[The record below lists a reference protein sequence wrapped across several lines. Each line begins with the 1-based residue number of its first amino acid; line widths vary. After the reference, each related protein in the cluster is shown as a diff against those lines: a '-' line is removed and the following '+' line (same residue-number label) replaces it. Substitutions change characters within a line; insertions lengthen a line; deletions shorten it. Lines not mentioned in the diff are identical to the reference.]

1 MKGLLLKD
9 FYTLVGQ
16 MKLFLLMIAIF
27 TLVPNF
33 SMSGFAIVYAAMLP
47 ITALAY
53 DERSKWT
60 QLAAMMP
67 YTPAE
72 LVVSKYILGYAMVA
86 GAFVLSLIAQTVMGL
101 IKGAPIGGMDVFV
114 VFITANIALLIQAAN
129 LPLIFHFGVEKG
141 RMLFMGI
148 IATMVFI
155 GMGAGTFLLTLFG
168 NAPSGLLRWAA
179 LAGIVTFILNILSIR
194 IAVRM
199 YEKREN

>member
-9 FYTLVGQ
+9 FYTLVVQ

-67 YTPAE
+67 YTPTE
-72 LVVSKYILGYAMVA
+72 LVVSKYILGYVTVA
-86 GAFVLSLIAQTVMGL
+86 GAFALSLIAQAVIGSL
-101 IKGAPIGGMDVFV
+101 KGSPIGGMDVLV

-141 RMLFMGI
+141 RLLFMGI
-148 IATMVFI
+148 IAAMVMI

-168 NAPSGLLRWAA
+168 NASAALLRWAI
-179 LAGIVTFILNILSIR
+179 LAGSVTVILNILSIR
-194 IAVRM
+194 IAVAM
-199 YEKREN
+199 YEKRQY

>member
-53 DERSKWT
+53 DERSKWS

-67 YTPAE
+67 YSPTE
-72 LVVSKYILGYAMVA
+72 LVVSKYILGYATVA
-86 GAFVLSLIAQTVMGL
+86 AAFALALIAQVAMSFA
-101 IKGAPIGGMDVFV
+101 KGQSISGMDLLIL
-114 VFITANIALLIQAAN
+114 FITANAALLIQAAN
-129 LPLIFHFGVEKG
+129 LPLMFCFGVEKG
-141 RMLFMGI
+141 RMLLLVV
-148 IATMVFI
+148 IAVIVMV
-155 GMGAGTFLLTLFG
+155 GMGAGTFLLTLLG
-168 NAPSGLLRWAA
+168 DAPSGLLRWAA
-179 LAGIVTFILNILSIR
+179 LAGAVTVLLNILSIR

>member
-9 FYTLVGQ
+9 FYTLVVQ

-67 YTPAE
+67 YTPTE
-72 LVVSKYILGYAMVA
+72 LVVSKYILGYATVA
-86 GAFVLSLIAQTVMGL
+86 GAFVLSLIAQTVIGSL
-101 IKGAPIGGMDVFV
+101 KGSPIGGMDVLV

-141 RMLFMGI
+141 RLLFMGI
-148 IATMVFI
+148 IAAMVMI

-168 NAPSGLLRWAA
+168 NASAALLRWAI
-179 LAGIVTFILNILSIR
+179 LAGSVTVILNILSIR
-194 IAVRM
+194 IAVAM
-199 YEKREN
+199 YEKRQY

>member
-9 FYTLVGQ
+9 FYTLVVQ

-47 ITALAY
+47 ITTLAY

-67 YTPAE
+67 YTPTE
-72 LVVSKYILGYAMVA
+72 LVVSKYILGYVTVA
-86 GAFVLSLIAQTVMGL
+86 GAFALSLIAQAVIGSL
-101 IKGAPIGGMDVFV
+101 KGSPIGGMDVLV

-141 RMLFMGI
+141 RLLFMGI
-148 IATMVFI
+148 IAAMVMI

-168 NAPSGLLRWAA
+168 NASAALLRWAIP
-179 LAGIVTFILNILSIR
+179 AGSVTVILNILSIR
-194 IAVRM
+194 IAVAM
-199 YEKREN
+199 YEKRQY

>member
-9 FYTLVGQ
+9 FYTLVVQ

-47 ITALAY
+47 ITTLAY

-67 YTPAE
+67 YTPTE
-72 LVVSKYILGYAMVA
+72 LVVSKYILGYVTVA
-86 GAFVLSLIAQTVMGL
+86 GAFALSLIAQAVIGSL
-101 IKGAPIGGMDVFV
+101 KGSPIGGMDVLV
-114 VFITANIALLIQAAN
+114 VFITAHIALLIQAAN

-141 RMLFMGI
+141 RLLFMGI
-148 IATMVFI
+148 IAAMVMI
-155 GMGAGTFLLTLFG
+155 GMGAGTFLLTLFE
-168 NAPSGLLRWAA
+168 NASAALLRWAIP
-179 LAGIVTFILNILSIR
+179 AGSVTVILNILSIR
-194 IAVRM
+194 IAVAM
-199 YEKREN
+199 YEKRQY

>member
-9 FYTLVGQ
+9 FYTLIGQ
-16 MKLFLLMIAIF
+16 MKIFLLMIAIF

-60 QLAAMMP
+60 HLAAMMP
-67 YTPAE
+67 YTPTE

-86 GAFVLSLIAQTVMGL
+86 GAFALSLIAQAVMGL

-114 VFITANIALLIQAAN
+114 VFVTANIALLIQAAN

-148 IATMVFI
+148 IATMVMI
-155 GMGAGTFLLTLFG
+155 GMGAGTFLITLFE
-168 NAPSGLLRWAA
+168 NTPAGLLRWAV
-179 LAGIVTFILNILSIR
+179 LAGVVTVILNILSIR
-194 IAVRM
+194 IAVSM
-199 YEKREN
+199 YEKRQY

>member
-9 FYTLVGQ
+9 FYTLVVQ

-47 ITALAY
+47 ITTLAY

-67 YTPAE
+67 YTPTE
-72 LVVSKYILGYAMVA
+72 LVVSKYILGYATVA
-86 GAFVLSLIAQTVMGL
+86 GAFVLSLIAQTVIGSL
-101 IKGAPIGGMDVFV
+101 KGSPIGGMDVLV

-141 RMLFMGI
+141 RLLFMGI
-148 IATMVFI
+148 IAAMVMI

-168 NAPSGLLRWAA
+168 NASAALLRWAI
-179 LAGIVTFILNILSIR
+179 LAGSVTVILNILSIR
-194 IAVRM
+194 IAVAM
-199 YEKREN
+199 YEKRQY

>member
-86 GAFVLSLIAQTVMGL
+86 GAFALSLIAQAVMGL
-101 IKGAPIGGMDVFV
+101 IKGAPIGGMDVLVIFV
-114 VFITANIALLIQAAN
+114 TANIALLIQAAN

-141 RMLFMGI
+141 RLLFMGI

-168 NAPSGLLRWAA
+168 DAPSGLLRWAA

>member
-148 IATMVFI
+148 IATMVMI
-155 GMGAGTFLLTLFG
+155 GMGAGTFLITLFE
-168 NAPSGLLRWAA
+168 NTSAGLLRWAV
-179 LAGIVTFILNILSIR
+179 LAGVVTVILNILSIR
-194 IAVRM
+194 IAVSM
-199 YEKREN
+199 YEKRQC

>member
-9 FYTLVGQ
+9 FYTLVVQ

-47 ITALAY
+47 ITTLAY

-67 YTPAE
+67 YTPTE
-72 LVVSKYILGYAMVA
+72 LVVSKYILGYVTVA
-86 GAFVLSLIAQTVMGL
+86 GAFALSLIAQAVIGSL
-101 IKGAPIGGMDVFV
+101 KGSPIGGMDVLV

-141 RMLFMGI
+141 RLLFMGI
-148 IATMVFI
+148 IAAMVMI
-155 GMGAGTFLLTLFG
+155 GMGAGTFLLTLFE
-168 NAPSGLLRWAA
+168 NASAALLRWAI
-179 LAGIVTFILNILSIR
+179 LAGSVTVILNILSIR
-194 IAVRM
+194 IAVAM
-199 YEKREN
+199 YEKRQY

>member
-114 VFITANIALLIQAAN
+114 VFVTANIALLIQAAN